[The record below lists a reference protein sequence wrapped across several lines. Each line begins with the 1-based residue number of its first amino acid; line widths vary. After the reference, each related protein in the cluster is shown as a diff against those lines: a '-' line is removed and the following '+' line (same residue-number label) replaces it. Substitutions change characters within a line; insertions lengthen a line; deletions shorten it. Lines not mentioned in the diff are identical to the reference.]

1 MTCRR
6 RGQKGE
12 EEVNLAHTVPRSD
25 GLFLHNK
32 SVLCVYVCVSV
43 CLQQQR
49 ELLPVC
55 VCVYCVCVEREGAGG
70 REGGI
75 YIRRGAFR
83 PVSQFQ
89 SALSDEKSC
98 KKRTEKLVKKKQQQR
113 QQQQ

>member
-1 MTCRR
+1 M
-6 RGQKGE
+6 
-12 EEVNLAHTVPRSD
+12 
-25 GLFLHNK
+25 
-32 SVLCVYVCVSV
+32 CVSV

-113 QQQQ
+113 QQQQQ